1 MSFLFAGFRMLEG
14 RNMFKNSSLFC
25 RGYARPQTRKS
36 ERLYS
41 MESTLAWVAG
51 NVAALKKIFFFS
63 FLLLHRLCSW
73 FTKLQGH

>member
-1 MSFLFAGFRMLEG
+1 MLEG

-51 NVAALKKIFFFS
+51 NVAALKIFFFFFS